1 MKTDSFK
8 EKGLR
13 KLVGLHADEAYDYV
27 CGTYL
32 SAQWAIRDLAL
43 RHGLTEPE
51 VEEDIKAGL
60 VVLPPYLSEPAYEP
74 LEKEN
79 FCIFSE
85 GWETLTLK
93 NGVRVKTNA
102 LRDVWELCDG
112 DYAGEQHFTIRAA
125 HRETERAGKRMPT
138 SDEWIEMIHAVNPE
152 IDEGGKW
159 KDDTSVRETLGLGLA
174 GYHHAF
180 SYEHAY
186 QGKYGFYWASEA
198 NGNKGRYVLLTSTQV
213 IPARNAVQAN
223 GLSVRCLAA

>member
-13 KLVGLHADEAYDYV
+13 KLVGLHADEAYDHV

-32 SAQWAIRDLAL
+32 SARWAIRDLAQ
-43 RHGLTEPE
+43 RYGLTEPE

-60 VVLPPYLSEPAYEP
+60 AVLPPYPSEPAYEP

-79 FCIFSE
+79 FRIFSE

-93 NGVRVKTNA
+93 TGVRVKTNA
-102 LRDVWELCDG
+102 LGDVWELCDG
-112 DYAGEQHFTIRAA
+112 EYAGEQHFTIRAA
-125 HRETERAGKRMPT
+125 HRETEKAGKRMPT
-138 SDEWIEMIHAVNPE
+138 SDEWIEIIHAINPE

-159 KDDTSVRETLGLGLA
+159 KEDVSVRETLALKLA
-174 GYHHAF
+174 GYRISRSSEYWGQA
-180 SYEHAY
+180 
-186 QGKYGFYWASEA
+186 KYGFFWASET
-198 NGNKGRYVLLTSTQV
+198 NGNKGHYVLLTSMQV